1 MGKRYSEKYVVKRAN
16 TERLKKSSI
25 PYLQKLLNIDDRKRK
40 LELDDLNNQLN
51 QAKKRKFS

>member
-16 TERLKKSSI
+16 TERLRKSSI

-40 LELDDLNNQLN
+40 IELHDLNIQLN